1 MKDFL
6 GFDTVGSSPRVRG
19 TQHAVRLA
27 DGGRGIIPA
36 CAGNTLARK
45 AERAFPRDHPRV
57 CGEHAAFDIDIAVNL
72 GIIPACAGNTAS
84 ASTLRL
90 TARDHPRVCGKHSYV
105 ICKAATLAGS
115 SPRVR
120 ETPVEVAEPCGLV
133 GIIPACAGNTSAN
146 NDEYLLMRD
155 HPRVCGKHLL

>member
-1 MKDFL
+1 MFAASENSI
-6 GFDTVGSSPRVRG
+6 GSSPRVRG
-19 TQHAVRLA
+19 TLHEGFPRLRH
-27 DGGRGIIPA
+27 RGIIPA
-36 CAGNTLARK
+36 CAGNTARSSPC
-45 AERAFPRDHPRV
+45 RRWPWDHPRV